1 MGGDTT
7 KHVNYTILGQKAHLL
22 QAGLH
27 IFCISNQI
35 CGKHHLLQVSHS
47 ALNYRKQSN
56 AVMEFHYLCNMN
68 TSAQNTIKRVFGMYG
83 EVGTSQLGCRV
94 STLGDQ
100 N

>member
-35 CGKHHLLQVSHS
+35 CGKHQVSHS
-47 ALNYRKQSN
+47 ALNCRKQSN
-56 AVMEFHYLCNMN
+56 VVMEFYYFSTKYDQESLECME
-68 TSAQNTIKRVFGMYG
+68 
-83 EVGTSQLGCRV
+83 EVGTSQLDR
-94 STLGDQ
+94 L
-100 N
+100 

>member
-35 CGKHHLLQVSHS
+35 CGKHHLLLQVSHS
-47 ALNYRKQSN
+47 ALNCRKQSK
-56 AVMEFHYLCNMN
+56 AVMEFYYFSTKYDQESLECME
-68 TSAQNTIKRVFGMYG
+68 
-83 EVGTSQLGCRV
+83 EVGTSQLDR
-94 STLGDQ
+94 L
-100 N
+100 